1 MIEEQHTR
9 AGRLRLIARLDV
21 ATHAAG
27 LLHSKEEVLERERV
41 RLEGHAKRASAEW
54 ASACDVAASELV
66 RARMLGASGELARL
80 RGCGTATITPDWQ
93 EAMGIVY
100 PGGVECE
107 SGERPAVTTTAALRP
122 ATDAYRAAL
131 VTAGQHAAA
140 SAAVER
146 LDAELAATRRRR
158 RAIED
163 RLQPALASALH
174 ELDLHLDEA
183 DRDEALRVRMA
194 VRQREVA
201 RT

>member
-1 MIEEQHTR
+1 MIGEQRTR
-9 AGRLRLIARLDV
+9 AGRLRLVARLDV
-21 ATHAAG
+21 AAHAAE
-27 LLHSKEEVLERERV
+27 LLRSKEEVLERERV
-41 RLEGHAKRASAEW
+41 RLEGHAKRASGEW
-54 ASACDVAASELV
+54 AGICDVAASELV
-66 RARMLGASGELARL
+66 RARMLGASRELARL
-80 RGCGTATITPDWQ
+80 RGGGTATITPDWQ
-93 EAMGIVY
+93 DAMGIVY

-107 SGERPAVTTTAALRP
+107 PGERPAVTATAALRP
-122 ATDAYRAAL
+122 ATDSYRAAL
-131 VTAGQHAAA
+131 VAAGQHAAA

-163 RLQPALASALH
+163 RLHPALSAALH

-201 RT
+201 RR

>member
-1 MIEEQHTR
+1 MNGEQRTR
-9 AGRLRLIARLDV
+9 AGRLRLIARLEL
-21 ATHAAG
+21 ATHASA
-27 LLHSKEEVLERERV
+27 LLRSKEEVLERERI

-54 ASACDVAASELV
+54 ARICDVAASDLV

-80 RGCGTATITPDWQ
+80 RERGTATVTPDWQ
-93 EAMGIVY
+93 TSMGIVY

-107 SGERPAVTTTAALRP
+107 PGQRSGVTTTAALRP
-122 ATDAYRAAL
+122 AADSYRAAL
-131 VTAGQHAAA
+131 ATAGQHAAA

-146 LDAELAATRRRR
+146 LDAELGATRRRR

-163 RLQPALASALH
+163 RLQPALAASLH

-194 VRQREVA
+194 VAQRKVA
-201 RT
+201 GT